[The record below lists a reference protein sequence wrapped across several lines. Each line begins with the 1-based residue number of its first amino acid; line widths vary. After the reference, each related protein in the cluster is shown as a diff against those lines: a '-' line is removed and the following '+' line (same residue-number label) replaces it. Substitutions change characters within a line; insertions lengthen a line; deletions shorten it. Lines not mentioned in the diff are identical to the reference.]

1 MPIQLLEPAVAAKI
15 AAGEV
20 IERPASVIKELMDN
34 SIDAGAT
41 EIRVEI
47 RGGGQPFLRITDN
60 GRGIPPGELPLAFL
74 RHATSKIHTAE
85 ELFALHTLGF
95 RGEALASAAAVARV
109 TITTRTGEDEM
120 GTEMTVEGGNA
131 QPPGPRGTPRG
142 TIVTVRD
149 LFFNVPARLKFLKSS
164 AAEAAHVTALVQQ
177 YALAYPAI
185 RFLLTSD
192 GKQVF
197 ASPGNGDLRDAIRQ
211 VYGQDIAQVM
221 LPVGQLPATE
231 PALSDDPFA
240 DWLDPDALPGPRRA
254 PQAASKEAL
263 APAAVTS
270 SEEDE
275 QGVQVW
281 GYVSPPAVSRT
292 NRQAQH
298 FFVNGRAIGSRM
310 LAYALEE
317 AYHSLLMVGRHPIAV
332 LNVRVD
338 PADVDANVHPTKSEV
353 KFRHERTVF
362 VAVQKAVRDALS
374 AHSPVPSFGT
384 RGAEGWRVPG
394 ADDNG
399 LAPAEGSGGAGQ
411 SYVAGARPP
420 ASAGSPASSQP
431 PAQADLFGGYAA
443 PALSWAQSGGA
454 DAPPLPTDASADLDL
469 SDGDFGTATPVPA
482 QPGGPAPLGPLP
494 SAATSPRLPPL
505 RVVGQVSNTYII
517 TEGPDGMFLI
527 DQHAAH
533 ERVLYERFDREVRA
547 GRGVPVQ
554 PLLQPLTLDLTA
566 RQRAE
571 IEPVLPLLLD
581 VGFDLELVRGREN
594 GLLIRAVPAMY
605 ADRVSLAGMLE
616 MIDELLVGS
625 PPDRWRDQ
633 LVITLACHSAIR
645 AGKSLGLDE
654 MRALVTQLEACT
666 FPRLCAH
673 GRPTMLHLSALQLER
688 EFGRRP

>member
-1 MPIQLLEPAVAAKI
+1 MPIQLLEPEVAAKI

-47 RGGGQPFLRITDN
+47 RGGGQPFMRITDN
-60 GRGIPPGELPLAFL
+60 GRGISPGDLPLAFV

-109 TITTRTGEDEM
+109 TITTRTAEDEV
-120 GTEMTVEGGNA
+120 GTEMTVEGGNPQA
-131 QPPGPRGTPRG
+131 PGPRGTPRG
-142 TIVTVRD
+142 TLVTVRD
-149 LFFNVPARLKFLKSS
+149 LFFNVPARLKFLKSA

-185 RFLLTSD
+185 RFLLVSD

-211 VYGQDIAQVM
+211 VYGQEIAQVM
-221 LPVGQLPATE
+221 LPVGRLPDTE

-240 DWLDPDALPGPRRA
+240 DWLDPEALPGPRRA
-254 PQAASKEAL
+254 PQAA
-263 APAAVTS
+263 PAAPVST
-270 SEEDE
+270 EEDE

-362 VAVQKAVRDALS
+362 VAVQKAVREALS

-394 ADDNG
+394 AEET
-399 LAPAEGSGGAGQ
+399 APANGSGGQ

-420 ASAGSPASSQP
+420 APAGSPAAGAP

-443 PALSWAQSGGA
+443 PALSWAATGAA
-454 DAPPLPTDASADLDL
+454 DAPALPTDESADLDL

-494 SAATSPRLPPL
+494 SAVPAPRLPPL

-547 GRGVPVQ
+547 GRGVAVQ

-571 IEPVLPLLLD
+571 IEPVLPLLQD

>member
-1 MPIQLLEPAVAAKI
+1 MPIQLLEPEVAAKI

-47 RGGGQPFLRITDN
+47 RGGGQPFMRITDN
-60 GRGIPPGELPLAFL
+60 GRGISPGDLPLAFV

-109 TITTRTGEDEM
+109 TITTRTAEDEV
-120 GTEMTVEGGNA
+120 GTEMTVEGGNPQA
-131 QPPGPRGTPRG
+131 PGPRGTPRG
-142 TIVTVRD
+142 TLVTVRD
-149 LFFNVPARLKFLKSS
+149 LFFNVPARLKFLKSA

-185 RFLLTSD
+185 RFLLVSD

-211 VYGQDIAQVM
+211 VYGQEIAQVM
-221 LPVGQLPATE
+221 LPVGRLPDTE

-240 DWLDPDALPGPRRA
+240 DWLDPEALPGPRRA
-254 PQAASKEAL
+254 PQAA
-263 APAAVTS
+263 PAAPVST
-270 SEEDE
+270 EEDE

-310 LAYALEE
+310 LTFALEE
-317 AYHSLLMVGRHPIAV
+317 AYHSLLMVNRHPLAV
-332 LNVRVD
+332 LNIQVD
-338 PADVDANVHPTKSEV
+338 PAAVDANVHPTKSEV
-353 KFRHERTVF
+353 KFRQERQVF
-362 VAVQKAVRDALS
+362 MAVQQAVREALA
-374 AHSPVPSFGT
+374 AHSPVPGFGT
-384 RGAEGWRVPG
+384 RSAEGWKLPDPSEATGNAPSPAAPTEQGTRLSPSDG
-394 ADDNG
+394 AEDG
-399 LAPAEGSGGAGQ
+399 LAPHLRGAQ
-411 SYVAGARPP
+411 QGAL
-420 ASAGSPASSQP
+420 G
-431 PAQADLFGGYAA
+431 F
-443 PALSWAQSGGA
+443 
-454 DAPPLPTDASADLDL
+454 DAPPALGWDAFESAELIET
-469 SDGDFGTATPVPA
+469 GPGAPA
-482 QPGGPAPLGPLP
+482 SLAGGPALPAEDIAFGPTP
-494 SAATSPRLPPL
+494 QSPTSHPQIPPL
-505 RVVGQVSNTYII
+505 RVVGQVANTYII

-533 ERVLYERFDREVRA
+533 ERVLYEQVDRQMR
-547 GRGVPVQ
+547 GRSVPVQ
-554 PLLQPLTLDLTA
+554 PLLQPLMLSLTP
-566 RQRAE
+566 RQRAD
-571 IEPVLPLLLD
+571 IEPLLPVLKE
-581 VGFDLELVRGREN
+581 VGFDLELVAGREG
-594 GLLIRAVPAMY
+594 GLRVDTIPAMF
-605 ADRVSLAGMLE
+605 AGRVSVDDLME
-616 MIDELLVGS
+616 MVDELLVGS

-633 LVITLACHSAIR
+633 LAITLACHSAVR
-645 AGKSLGLDE
+645 AGKVMAPEE
-654 MRALVTQLEACT
+654 MRALVGQLERCR

-688 EFGRRP
+688 EFGRRG